1 MTFTRLAN
9 KPYVHTPVCTLL
21 VLAGQTQFNIGS
33 LE

>member
-9 KPYVHTPVCTLL
+9 EPYVHSAVCTLL
-21 VLAGQTQFNIGS
+21 VLAGQTQFNISS

>member
-9 KPYVHTPVCTLL
+9 KPYVHTAVCSLL
-21 VLAGQTQFNIGS
+21 VLAGQTQFNTSS